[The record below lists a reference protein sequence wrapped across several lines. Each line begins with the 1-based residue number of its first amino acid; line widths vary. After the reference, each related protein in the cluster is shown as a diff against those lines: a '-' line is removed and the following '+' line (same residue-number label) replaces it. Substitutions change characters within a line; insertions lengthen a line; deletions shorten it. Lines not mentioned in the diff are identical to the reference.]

1 MHLENAGKE
10 GCPRRHSIILVAEV
24 VPLGPL
30 VHEDAQV
37 GRVLVEAEEQFVQ
50 IVSGMGRL

>member
-10 GCPRRHSIILVAEV
+10 GCPRRHSIVLVAEV